1 MVQYNSL
8 NEQLSNSQLN
18 KLSSAIKSETEVV
31 LRLSSNIVGDN
42 ETNYPHIIVIIN

>member
-8 NEQLSNSQLN
+8 NEQLSNSQVNNLN
-18 KLSSAIKSETEVV
+18 SAIKSETEVV
-31 LRLSSNIVGDN
+31 LRFSSNIFGDN